1 MSPLV
6 VSLAAAPV
14 PPALSCRPREA
25 PRRAGRRAGFAAR
38 AAAPAGGSGGT
49 SSTPAVVTD
58 AAVPEGHAGL
68 HGFLYGEGG
77 AEEAHGSGQSYA
89 FREGEDDGG
98 SLLPVPGY
106 LSGREGEKPVGVYAL
121 FDDKRNLQYVGY
133 SRNIVLSV
141 KGHLARVG
149 EERCA
154 FVRAMVF
161 ANKAMQSRAVLQREA
176 DNWLQEAGT
185 LPPGNGAEA
194 ELWQGPS
201 AGSSASSVDVSL
213 MSADELAEYE
223 ERKLKLRK
231 AMGEN
236 LHDDVAGEA
245 EDSRLRRLKMIAAVE
260 GDDWSE
266 VISQQTADAVGAA
279 AGAAEQAQQQQQQQQ
294 QQHGEVGASGGAPV
308 TPFARASVHRA
319 VGNAAGGEAPLEM
332 TVEAVDKALDDVR
345 PYLIAD
351 GGNVEVVAV
360 ESGRVMLQ
368 LQGNC
373 GTCPSSTATMKM
385 GIERSLKAAFGDQ
398 LVEVLQVGTAEE
410 GGATAEAVDMHLNML
425 RGAVA
430 AYGGSVEVVSVE
442 QGICTLRYK
451 GPKPIG
457 YGLRAAIRD
466 KYPDI
471 VEVLMIDPDTEEPI
485 KF

>member
-1 MSPLV
+1 M
-6 VSLAAAPV
+6 
-14 PPALSCRPREA
+14 
-25 PRRAGRRAGFAAR
+25 
-38 AAAPAGGSGGT
+38 
-49 SSTPAVVTD
+49 
-58 AAVPEGHAGL
+58 PEGHAGL

-77 AEEAHGSGQSYA
+77 AEEAHSSERGYT

-98 SLLPVPGY
+98 SLLPVAGY

-121 FDDKRNLQYVGY
+121 YDARRNLQYVGY
-133 SRNIVLSV
+133 SRNVVLSV

-154 FVRAMVF
+154 WVRAMVF
-161 ANKAMQSRAVLQREA
+161 ANKAMQSRAALQREA

-194 ELWQGPS
+194 ELWQGAAAAS
-201 AGSSASSVDVSL
+201 GSSVDVSL
-213 MSADELAEYE
+213 MSADELAEHE

-245 EDSRLRRLKMIAAVE
+245 EDSRQRRLKMIAAVE

-266 VISQQTADAVGAA
+266 VISQQTAEAGGAA
-279 AGAAEQAQQQQQQQQ
+279 QQAQQ
-294 QQHGEVGASGGAPV
+294 GEAGGAGGAPV

-319 VGNAAGGEAPLEM
+319 VGNAAGGGEAPQPM

-360 ESGRVMLQ
+360 EGGRVMLQ

-398 LVEVLQVGTAEE
+398 LVEVLQVGAAEE

-457 YGLRAAIRD
+457 YGLRAAVRD

-471 VEVLMIDPDTEEPI
+471 IEVLMLDADTEEPI

>member
-1 MSPLV
+1 MLRVPQQAFG
-6 VSLAAAPV
+6 LAWR
-14 PPALSCRPREA
+14 ALEA
-25 PRRAGRRAGFAAR
+25 SRRGGRRACPVVR
-38 AAAPAGGSGGT
+38 AAAPAGGTGGSSG
-49 SSTPAVVTD
+49 TPAAVPTVVTD

-77 AEEAHGSGQSYA
+77 AEEAHGSDRGYT

-98 SLLPVPGY
+98 SLLSVADY
-106 LSGREGEKPVGVYAL
+106 LAAREGERPVGVYAL
-121 FDDKRNLQYVGY
+121 YDARRNLQYVGY
-133 SRNIVLSV
+133 SRNVVLSV
-141 KGHLARVG
+141 RGHLARVG

-154 FVRAMVF
+154 WVRSMVF
-161 ANKAMQSRAVLQREA
+161 ANKAMQSRAALQREA

-194 ELWQGPS
+194 ELWQGAAS
-201 AGSSASSVDVSL
+201 GSSSSSSVDTSL

-223 ERKLKLRK
+223 DRKLKLRK

-245 EDSRLRRLKMIAAVE
+245 EDSRQRRLKMIAAVE

-266 VISQQTADAVGAA
+266 VISQQTAEAAGGAA
-279 AGAAEQAQQQQQQQQ
+279 PGQQGQQVQAGE
-294 QQHGEVGASGGAPV
+294 SGGAPV

-319 VGNAAGGEAPLEM
+319 VGNAADGEAPAEM

-345 PYLIAD
+345 PYLISD

-360 ESGRVMLQ
+360 EGGRVMLR

-373 GTCPSSTATMKM
+373 GTCPSSSATMKM

-398 LVEVLQVGTAEE
+398 LVEVLQVGAAEE
-410 GGATAEAVDMHLNML
+410 GGATVEAVDMHLNML

-430 AYGGSVEVVSVE
+430 AYGGSVEVVAVE

-457 YGLRAAIRD
+457 YGLRAAVRD

-471 VEVLMIDPDTEEPI
+471 IEVLMLDADTEEPI